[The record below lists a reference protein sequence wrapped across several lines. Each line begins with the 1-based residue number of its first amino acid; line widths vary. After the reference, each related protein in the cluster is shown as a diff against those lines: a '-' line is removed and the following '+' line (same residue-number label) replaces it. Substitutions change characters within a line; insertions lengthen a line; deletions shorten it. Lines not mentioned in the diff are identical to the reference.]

1 MPGPWWPWRLKQ
13 PRSNKR
19 PNKRPDKRPAME
31 PPVEARAEQARP
43 GTSRTFF
50 CILELGK
57 WHQVASRHA
66 GMPTVP
72 GHVRNVYSECI
83 LGMYALSGIRYCR
96 ATGLG
101 QLLFN
106 LFEKARR
113 YDRHSPP
120 DELPR
125 LLRVHPL
132 ARIHIHLLICVGAI
146 FAHYKAVGSE

>member
-1 MPGPWWPWRLKQ
+1 
-13 PRSNKR
+13 
-19 PNKRPDKRPAME
+19 ME

-83 LGMYALSGIRYCR
+83 LGMYALSGIRYVEPR
-96 ATGLG
+96 VWDNYYLISSRRRGGMTDIP
-101 QLLFN
+101 LLMSC
-106 LFEKARR
+106 LV
-113 YDRHSPP
+113 Y
-120 DELPR
+120 
-125 LLRVHPL
+125 
-132 ARIHIHLLICVGAI
+132 
-146 FAHYKAVGSE
+146 